1 MNTSSTRPDLRS
13 AQGSHGPAQIKS
25 RAPRPAPHQLA
36 AALGLTATLSL
47 LSPLSVL
54 AQATGTSAAD
64 TDAAPRKLERVEVT
78 GSAIK
83 RLADEGAL
91 PVQVLTRQDII
102 KAGVT
107 TAAELLATVSAA
119 SKGLTDGVSIG
130 TGGFKDQMGL
140 NSANLRGLGTSSTL
154 VLLNGRRMANF
165 ASPGDDQ
172 GVDLNNIPAAAI
184 ERVEVLLDGASALYG
199 TDAIGGVVNF
209 ITRKDFQGV
218 QLDAYGGFSGEGGA
232 GKRTGTVSAGYGDV
246 GRNGFNVFG
255 VLDFQR
261 TDALRTSQRDFIAD
275 LKIPE
280 RLPHLLSGV
289 TFPGNIRLTSDQRD
303 YLQSVNF
310 AINGKPIVNR
320 TINLSAP
327 TCQPP
332 HTLYLPNGIGGEDAC
347 TYDYMRDLELYP
359 KTEKTGFLGRG
370 VFKINDNH
378 QAFVEYAYSRAR
390 SWYVG
395 TSNRINAQ
403 LDVSKI
409 PVLDA
414 TGLGD
419 ALPEDRSIEVRTRMI
434 EGGNRASQLTSTGS
448 RVVVGM
454 NGTVAGWD
462 YDWGYN
468 HSVNR
473 VSDRDVQGYFPEDQT
488 LQAYADGLLNPF
500 GPSSAEGLALL
511 KSLNINE
518 EVRRARGS
526 MDSLDAKI
534 TRSLTKLEGGDLAVA
549 LGAEF
554 RRERSKSAA
563 SDLLISDNI
572 LGDGSPGDAQF
583 TNNSRKVW
591 AAYGE
596 LLAPFAKGWE
606 AQFSIRH
613 DRYQKIGATTN
624 PKLGL
629 RWTPM
634 PDLTLR
640 ASAGTGFR
648 APSMDDLYRP
658 TKVAFTSTL
667 PDPVCMAE
675 NDNDLSYCADA
686 WETHT
691 FSNPKLKPEKSRQ
704 FSIGVLTDPTP
715 NLSVGVD
722 YWNIQKRNLIT
733 TLGDDVILSN
743 LDKYEP
749 LVHRYNEDEGQPG
762 CDYDP
767 DDSAICFIE
776 LRKENRGREKASGLD
791 LTLQVRSNPT
801 EWGRFSAKLVGT
813 WTLSSKRQTG
823 DGDPYISNLG
833 RFVTDGVVQRWR
845 HRLNLDW
852 SRGDWSLNL
861 ANTFYSGYTDQNSAI
876 DTDTGTV
883 VAKNK
888 VKAYSLWDLSGG
900 WDATKSLSLRAGI
913 KNLFDTAPPFSNQAY
928 FFISGYDPSYTDPR
942 GRFFYMS
949 GSYRF

>member
-1 MNTSSTRPDLRS
+1 MNNITTRANGS
-13 AQGSHGPAQIKS
+13 QGTPSWTHF
-25 RAPRPAPHQLA
+25 RRPAPHRLA
-36 AALGLTATLSL
+36 ASLGLTATLSL
-47 LSPLSVL
+47 LTPLAVL
-54 AQATGTSAAD
+54 AQATAAD
-64 TDAAPRKLERVEVT
+64 PEAPARKLERVEVT

-83 RLADEGAL
+83 RIADQGAL
-91 PVQVLTRQDII
+91 PVQVLTRQDIT

-130 TGGFKDQMGL
+130 TGGFKDQMGM

-218 QLDAYGGFSGEGGA
+218 QLDAYGGVSGEGGA
-232 GKRTGTVSAGYGDV
+232 GKRTGTLSAGYGDV
-246 GRNGFNVFG
+246 GQHGFNLFG

-261 TDALRTSQRDFIAD
+261 TDALRTSQRDFISD

-289 TFPGNIRLTSDQRD
+289 TYPGNIRLSSDQRD
-303 YLQSVNF
+303 YLKSVGF

-332 HTLYLPNGIGGEDAC
+332 HTLYLPGGVGGEDAC

-370 VFKINDNH
+370 VFKINDSH

-395 TSNRINAQ
+395 TSNRIDAE
-403 LDVSKI
+403 LDVDKI
-409 PVLDA
+409 PALAA

-419 ALPEDRSIEVRTRMI
+419 ALPDDRTIEVRTRMI
-434 EGGNRASQLTSTGS
+434 EAGNRASQLTSTGT

-454 NGTVAGWD
+454 TGTVSGWD

-473 VSDRDVQGYFPEDQT
+473 VSDRDVRGYFPEDQT
-488 LQAYADGLLNPF
+488 LQAFADGLLNPF

-511 KSLNINE
+511 KSININE
-518 EVRRARGS
+518 EVRRARGV

-534 TRSLTKLEGGDLAVA
+534 TRSLTKLDGGDLAIA

-554 RRERSKSAA
+554 RRERAMSSA
-563 SDLLISDNI
+563 SDLLMSDNI
-572 LGDGSPGDAQF
+572 LGDSAPGDSQF

-596 LLAPFAKGWE
+596 VLAPFAKGWE
-606 AQFSIRH
+606 AQFSLRH
-613 DRYQKIGATTN
+613 DRYQRIGATTN

-629 RWTPM
+629 RWAPA

-640 ASAGTGFR
+640 ASVGTGFR

-658 TKVAFTSTL
+658 TKVTYSSIL

-675 NDNDLSYCADA
+675 NDNDLSFCADA

-704 FSIGVLTDPTP
+704 FSLAYSPIPRP
-715 NLSVGVD
+715 M
-722 YWNIQKRNLIT
+722 
-733 TLGDDVILSN
+733 
-743 LDKYEP
+743 
-749 LVHRYNEDEGQPG
+749 
-762 CDYDP
+762 
-767 DDSAICFIE
+767 SA
-776 LRKENRGREKASGLD
+776 
-791 LTLQVRSNPT
+791 
-801 EWGRFSAKLVGT
+801 WG
-813 WTLSSKRQTG
+813 WT
-823 DGDPYISNLG
+823 
-833 RFVTDGVVQRWR
+833 
-845 HRLNLDW
+845 
-852 SRGDWSLNL
+852 
-861 ANTFYSGYTDQNSAI
+861 
-876 DTDTGTV
+876 TGT
-883 VAKNK
+883 
-888 VKAYSLWDLSGG
+888 SRS
-900 WDATKSLSLRAGI
+900 AT
-913 KNLFDTAPPFSNQAY
+913 
-928 FFISGYDPSYTDPR
+928 
-942 GRFFYMS
+942 
-949 GSYRF
+949 